1 MSDITKVIKPKRK
14 IFDLDLKEIWAY
26 RELLYFLAWKQ
37 IKIRYKQTALGATW
51 AVLQPLLTMIV
62 FSVIFGAILGVSS
75 DNVPYPIFA
84 YSGLIIWTYFSM
96 ALTQSSTSLVGNSN
110 LISKVYF
117 PRLLLPLSACLAG
130 LLDYAIASIVLVG
143 LMFYYNIFPTLW
155 IALIPVLLLMTF
167 FLASGIS
174 FWLSAIAVK
183 YRDVQHA
190 IPFFVQTLFF
200 VTPIIYPV
208 SIIGAEYNW
217 FLNLNPL
224 TGIITSHRAVILNN
238 VAIDWTS
245 LGISAL
251 FTMLIFFGGLIYFKG
266 YEREFADVI

>member
-1 MSDITKVIKPKRK
+1 MSEIVKVIKPKRRL
-14 IFDLDLKEIWAY
+14 FDID

-37 IKIRYKQTALGATW
+37 IKIRYKQTALGAAW
-51 AVLQPLLTMIV
+51 AILQPLLTM
-62 FSVIFGAILGVSS
+62 VIFSIIFGELVQMPS

-84 YSGLIIWTYFSM
+84 YSGLILWAYFSTS
-96 ALTQSSTSLVGNSN
+96 LTAASTSLVSNSN

-117 PRLLLPLSACLAG
+117 PRLLLPLSACLVG

-155 IALIPVLLLMTF
+155 IVMIPVLLIMAFL
-167 FLASGIS
+167 LASGIS

-183 YRDVQHA
+183 YRDVQYA
-190 IPFFVQTLFF
+190 VPFFVQILLYA
-200 VTPIIYPV
+200 TPIIYPV
-208 SIIGAEYNW
+208 SLISAKYTW
-217 FLNLNPL
+217 LLDLNPL
-224 TGIITSHRAVILNN
+224 TGIVTGHRAIILGNMG
-238 VAIDWTS
+238 IDWFS

-251 FTMLIFFGGLIYFKG
+251 LITIIFLLGLVYFKG

>member
-1 MSDITKVIKPKRK
+1 MSEIVKVIKPKRRL
-14 IFDLDLKEIWAY
+14 FDIDLKEIWDY

-37 IKIRYKQTALGATW
+37 IKIRYKQTALGAAW
-51 AVLQPLLTMIV
+51 AILQPLLTM
-62 FSVIFGAILGVSS
+62 VIFSIIFGELVQMPS

-84 YSGLIIWTYFSM
+84 YSGLILWAYFSTS
-96 ALTQSSTSLVGNSN
+96 LTAASTSLVSNSN

-117 PRLLLPLSACLAG
+117 PRLLLPLSACLVG

-155 IALIPVLLLMTF
+155 IVMIPVLLIMAFL
-167 FLASGIS
+167 LASGIS

-183 YRDVQHA
+183 YRDVQYA
-190 IPFFVQTLFF
+190 VPFFVQILLYA
-200 VTPIIYPV
+200 TPIIYPV
-208 SIIGAEYNW
+208 SLISAKYTW
-217 FLNLNPL
+217 LLDLNPL
-224 TGIITSHRAVILNN
+224 TGIVTGHRAIILGNMG
-238 VAIDWTS
+238 IDWFS

-251 FTMLIFFGGLIYFKG
+251 LITIIFLLGLVYFKG